1 MAEDNTRLN
10 AEFELSRQAII
21 DGDKPEFEPVERP
34 RKERRPMYLASPI
47 DGFLDKTFDD
57 LRDAYKLID
66 DLTQEKTELQNEN
79 AKLSK
84 QLQTAQGE
92 AGVAQSDVEQLES
105 LTKTLDETNAMIE
118 RFKAENAKDKRA
130 INAEQEKVKKLQV
143 QLNQMQARMSST
155 VSEQEFADAQAKIDE
170 LNGELAAKTT
180 EYDQVTADVNE
191 ILDSLQEQFA
201 GLTVADDE

>member
-21 DGDKPEFEPVERP
+21 DGDKPEFDQVEKP
-34 RKERRPMYLASPI
+34 RKESRPMYLASPI

-66 DLTQEKTELQNEN
+66 DLTQQKTELQNEN
-79 AKLSK
+79 AKLNK
-84 QLQTAQGE
+84 QLQSAQGE
-92 AGVAQSDVEQLES
+92 AVVAQSDVEQLEM
-105 LTKTLDETNAMIE
+105 LTKTLDDTNAMIE
-118 RFKAENAKDKRA
+118 KFKAENVKDKRA

-143 QLNQMQARMSST
+143 QLNQMQARMSSS

-170 LNGELAAKTT
+170 LNNELAAKNN
-180 EYDQVTADVNE
+180 EYDHLTADVNE

-201 GLTVADDE
+201 GLTVADE

>member
-21 DGDKPEFEPVERP
+21 DGDKPEFDPVEKP
-34 RKERRPMYLASPI
+34 RKERRPMYLAGPI

-66 DLTQEKTELQNEN
+66 DLTQEKAELQNEN
-79 AKLSK
+79 AKISK
-84 QLQTAQGE
+84 QLQVAQGD
-92 AGVAQSDVEQLES
+92 AGVAQSDVEQLAT
-105 LTKTLDETNAMIE
+105 LTKTLDDTNAMIE
-118 RFKAENAKDKRA
+118 KFKAENVKDKRA

-143 QLNQMQARMSST
+143 QLNQMQARMNSS
-155 VSEQEFADAQAKIDE
+155 VSEKEFADAQAKINE
-170 LNGELAAKTT
+170 LNSELAAKNN

-201 GLTVADDE
+201 GLTVPEDK